1 MELPSVQREVAGVEM
16 YFREEPSLSSA
27 PVFNVYLGDAFYM
40 YIRYTGSYHVI
51 KPVECTAYAGVVI
64 DKNVT
69 SMVLWDRNKCSAVD
83 GILEDF
89 RYETNALLSATLY
102 GFQFHQSPYVTIEC
116 TVSICN
122 PHSQCAKQTEL
133 CHSTKRRRM
142 MAQNPSSLGKGS
154 FRVISAARN
163 TGRPNE
169 TSSFLS
175 CCSLR
180 SRTPLILTSCQRIG
194 SGGNKMASYI
204 DYEDPAW
211 TYVYVP
217 AYSYDD
223 EPLGFFINPREN
235 MYSGVRSYDD
245 STFDIRRRRYIL
257 EDQLLGDDWDYIP
270 LPRRHASPVRRRS
283 RSVSREY
290 VPVSYQ
296 ENRSRLPSPAP
307 VASVPTFRRSPSAGK
322 YARQLRFD
330 SRTSWVPF
338 PSPKEDE
345 FSVNLDLKTDALNRV
360 LLRRDIDTALRSSYA
375 NKGRSVIV
383 TLNVMNLKATV
394 TNDYHSLS
402 LQNMYLLPQ
411 LQNGCATAVA
421 VHIHAL
427 AFRSF

>member
-1 MELPSVQREVAGVEM
+1 MLISDAFTHKGSASIRQRMEFKNNLIIFLLLIGGYTEKVITTPSSQTEHTTGSTTASTTILTAQTTSKTTTTTPSSTTTTPSTATALAPTTTTAPKTNDAFEYMELPSVQREVAGVEM

-175 CCSLR
+175 
-180 SRTPLILTSCQRIG
+180 
-194 SGGNKMASYI
+194 Y
-204 DYEDPAW
+204 
-211 TYVYVP
+211 
-217 AYSYDD
+217 
-223 EPLGFFINPREN
+223 
-235 MYSGVRSYDD
+235 
-245 STFDIRRRRYIL
+245 
-257 EDQLLGDDWDYIP
+257 
-270 LPRRHASPVRRRS
+270 
-283 RSVSREY
+283 
-290 VPVSYQ
+290 
-296 ENRSRLPSPAP
+296 
-307 VASVPTFRRSPSAGK
+307 
-322 YARQLRFD
+322 
-330 SRTSWVPF
+330 
-338 PSPKEDE
+338 
-345 FSVNLDLKTDALNRV
+345 
-360 LLRRDIDTALRSSYA
+360 
-375 NKGRSVIV
+375 
-383 TLNVMNLKATV
+383 TLCWMF
-394 TNDYHSLS
+394 
-402 LQNMYLLPQ
+402 
-411 LQNGCATAVA
+411 
-421 VHIHAL
+421 
-427 AFRSF
+427 AFAIY

>member
-1 MELPSVQREVAGVEM
+1 MMTCLKTIHVSYLHLWLLKIFFCHFVA
-16 YFREEPSLSSA
+16 
-27 PVFNVYLGDAFYM
+27 
-40 YIRYTGSYHVI
+40 
-51 KPVECTAYAGVVI
+51 
-64 DKNVT
+64 
-69 SMVLWDRNKCSAVD
+69 
-83 GILEDF
+83 
-89 RYETNALLSATLY
+89 
-102 GFQFHQSPYVTIEC
+102 
-116 TVSICN
+116 
-122 PHSQCAKQTEL
+122 
-133 CHSTKRRRM
+133 
-142 MAQNPSSLGKGS
+142 
-154 FRVISAARN
+154 
-163 TGRPNE
+163 
-169 TSSFLS
+169 
-175 CCSLR
+175 
-180 SRTPLILTSCQRIG
+180 
-194 SGGNKMASYI
+194 

-330 SRTSWVPF
+330 SRTRWVPF

-375 NKGRSVIV
+375 NKGRSAVRS
-383 TLNVMNLKATV
+383 KR
-394 TNDYHSLS
+394 DFDLS
-402 LQNMYLLPQ
+402 ELQRLDRKQDQISRYLRDFKRDAIRAKYQ
-411 LQNGCATAVA
+411 SR
-421 VHIHAL
+421 
-427 AFRSF
+427 FRYY